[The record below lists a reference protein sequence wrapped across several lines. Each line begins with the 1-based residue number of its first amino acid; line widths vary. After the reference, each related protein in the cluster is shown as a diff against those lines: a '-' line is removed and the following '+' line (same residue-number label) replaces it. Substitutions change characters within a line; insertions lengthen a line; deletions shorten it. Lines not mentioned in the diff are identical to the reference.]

1 VSVVIDVIQVF
12 GNCRI
17 TEVVATENVC
27 MEKEE
32 RRKGREKKNRVRD
45 KFDVRASTIF
55 SCCFVED
62 LRLIR

>member
-32 RRKGREKKNRVRD
+32 RRKGREKK
-45 KFDVRASTIF
+45 KQGP
-55 SCCFVED
+55 
-62 LRLIR
+62 